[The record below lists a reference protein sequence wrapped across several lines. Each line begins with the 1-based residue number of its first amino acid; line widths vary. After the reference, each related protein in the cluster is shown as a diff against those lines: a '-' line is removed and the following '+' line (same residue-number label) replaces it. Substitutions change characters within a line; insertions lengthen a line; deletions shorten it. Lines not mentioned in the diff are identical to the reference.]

1 VSAGV
6 SIGVAPP
13 QRDEPTPRPWLALV
27 AAVVLLLL
35 GAGLW
40 WFWPE
45 ESPSETPGRGAIGAA
60 PATGSVGAALP
71 EGEPFSAPS
80 GSTGDAVAPAPSADA
95 RTGTLVVRT
104 EVPQTGPLGYTV
116 RVTISNAGDT
126 AGSWRSVALRLSGVN
141 LTVTSGVTAVA
152 YEFHTPAHCL
162 VAAARVALAAGESI
176 TLDASVTALVPD
188 ALGNVESARLDEA
201 PCPV

>member
-1 VSAGV
+1 MSAGV

-13 QRDEPTPRPWLALV
+13 ARDDPTPRPWLALV
-27 AAVVLLLL
+27 AAVVLLVL

-40 WFWPE
+40 WLWPE
-45 ESPSETPGRGAIGAA
+45 EPRSTPGRAAIGDA
-60 PATGSVGAALP
+60 PGTGSVGVVLP

-80 GSTGDAVAPAPSADA
+80 GSAGDAAAPAPPAAA
-95 RTGTLVVRT
+95 RAGTLVVRFD
-104 EVPQTGPLGYTV
+104 VPPPGPLSYTV

-126 AGSWRSVALRLSGVN
+126 AASWRSVALQLSGVN
-141 LTVTSGVTAVA
+141 LTVTPGVKAVA

-162 VAAARVALAAGESI
+162 VAASRVALAAGESI
-176 TLDASVTALVPD
+176 TLDASVTALLPD

>member
-13 QRDEPTPRPWLALV
+13 ERGEPTPRPWLALV

-45 ESPSETPGRGAIGAA
+45 ESPSDPGRAAIGDA
-60 PATGSVGAALP
+60 PGTGSVGAVLP
-71 EGEPFSAPS
+71 EGDPLSAPS
-80 GSTGDAVAPAPSADA
+80 GSAGDAVAPAPPATA
-95 RTGTLVVRT
+95 RTGTLVVRA
-104 EVPQTGPLGYTV
+104 EVPPPGPLSYTV

-126 AGSWRSVALRLSGVN
+126 AGSWRSVALHLSGVN
-141 LTVTSGVTAVA
+141 LTVTPGVTAVS

-162 VAAARVALAAGESI
+162 VAASRVALAAGESI
-176 TLDASVTALVPD
+176 TLDASVTALLPD
-188 ALGNVESARLDEA
+188 ALGTVESARLDEA